1 MSHYPQY
8 LKIVMLFSVISSYA
22 AILNE
27 LLSRSTY
34 IAQLMQMC
42 NVVPFSGKGWQHP
55 HSDKL
60 LIRDPTNWGCRINWN
75 STNPLIIYLAKGIM
89 LRHLPIMPGKYVC
102 YHL

>member
-1 MSHYPQY
+1 MVLFIISNNCEFMSHYPQY

-42 NVVPFSGKGWQHP
+42 IVVPFSGKKWQHP

-60 LIRDPTNWGCRINWN
+60 IFLYY
-75 STNPLIIYLAKGIM
+75 S
-89 LRHLPIMPGKYVC
+89 
-102 YHL
+102 